1 MTCAEA
7 RRQLPGPDARPPD
20 GVAAHLEECAPCRAE
35 AEGLA
40 EVDRRLQRLGAYRG
54 LSVAELTLRLDEQL
68 GQPQRGERQ
77 RGLRPATL
85 LISLTL
91 SLALLVGAAL
101 ILLLLSTR

>member
-7 RRQLPGPDARPPD
+7 RRQLPGPDALPPD
-20 GVAAHLEECAPCRAE
+20 GVAQHLLECAPCRAE

-40 EVDRRLQRLGAYRG
+40 EVDRRLHRLGVYRG
-54 LSVAELTLRLDEQL
+54 LSVAELMLRLDEQL
-68 GQPQRGERQ
+68 GQAPKAEQ

-85 LISLTL
+85 LIAVTI

-101 ILLLLSTR
+101 LLLLLSTR